1 MSKTKKPRRA
11 EVPGSKLRKLM
22 DQHRLYGNDG
32 ADIVA
37 GWLNVKRNT
46 IQMYLSRGLRRN
58 DFELAQLKAAIWAN
72 KKPGD

>member
-11 EVPGSKLRKLM
+11 EVPAEKLRKLM

-37 GWLNVKRNT
+37 GWLSVKRLT

-58 DFELAQLKAAIWAN
+58 DFELAQMKAAIWAK